1 MIPALVLHK
10 ASSANATEEIAATTQ
25 RIAEDYTR
33 HRVMEMENS
42 SQPTDRQDDHQDDPR
57 EGTCSTIAVH
67 HHLINIQAQ
76 STTQESAHARETMTR
91 IDQDMTP
98 RTDHLQDN
106 HFQALHHAAPT
117 ILPIRKPLQTLPLQD

>member
-1 MIPALVLHK
+1 MIPALALHK

-42 SQPTDRQDDHQDDPR
+42 SQSTDHQDDHQEDPR
-57 EGTCSTIAVH
+57 EGTCRTIAAH
-67 HHLINIQAQ
+67 HHTINIRAQ
-76 STTQESAHARETMTR
+76 GTTQESAHARETMTH

-98 RTDHLQDN
+98 RTDRLQDN
-106 HFQALHHAAPT
+106 HFQALHLAAPT
-117 ILPIRKPLQTLPLQD
+117 LMQIRTLLQTLPSQD

>member
-10 ASSANATEEIAATTQ
+10 VSSVNATEEIAATTQ
-25 RIAEDYTR
+25 GSAGN
-33 HRVMEMENS
+33 HNKVMEMENS
-42 SQPTDRQDDHQDDPR
+42 SQPTDHQDDHQDDPR

-67 HHLINIQAQ
+67 HHLINIRAQ
-76 STTQESAHARETMTR
+76 STTQESAHARETMTH

-117 ILPIRKPLQTLPLQD
+117 ILPIRKPLQTRPLQD